1 MLKWNFYFAKNCMH
15 EKSMLHRLQT
25 ALHSL
30 FLTSLKAGYFLLADT
45 KKKDCG
51 INSYFCANEF
61 TGYGNS
67 KKREMVPQAAS

>member
-15 EKSMLHRLQT
+15 QKTMLIWLLTVLHRL
-25 ALHSL
+25 
-30 FLTSLKAGYFLLADT
+30 FLEPLKAVYFSFADA
-45 KKKDCG
+45 KKKDCV

-67 KKREMVPQAAS
+67 KKRKVVPQAAS